1 MDRLS
6 IDCFFIESYSD
17 VKSTNGNVALIDNY
31 DFGSSC
37 WDYEGF
43 PPFVFLGPE
52 PSNEQYSYNKE
63 NGTLT
68 VKTEN
73 EIREVRVISNG
84 VEKQYKLVPVEEVTV
99 KGDSAE
105 STEQRKIKKRSKRR
119 TPSKQEKNY
128 YAKFGK
134 RFTNGNS
141 NCRNEILNEILEYQK
156 NHPTMD
162 WRLNDRIGI
171 YNFLFNNFSRSKS
184 K

>member
-1 MDRLS
+1 M
-6 IDCFFIESYSD
+6 
-17 VKSTNGNVALIDNY
+17 
-31 DFGSSC
+31 
-37 WDYEGF
+37 
-43 PPFVFLGPE
+43 
-52 PSNEQYSYNKE
+52 
-63 NGTLT
+63 
-68 VKTEN
+68 KTEN
-73 EIREVRVISNG
+73 EIREVRVITNG